1 MDRTLYFLILI
12 SEVSH
17 TFLYNTHTERFLPNI
32 TTKRLKEML
41 EQKNM
46 AVNLSTTTISAQT
59 HEPTKMP
66 LRDSVELAIRNF
78 LNQVPSEQKL
88 DDLYNLVMNEVEAPF
103 FDVVMQYS
111 RGNQTKAARIMGIN
125 RGTLRKKLKQY
136 DLN

>member
-1 MDRTLYFLILI
+1 
-12 SEVSH
+12 
-17 TFLYNTHTERFLPNI
+17 
-32 TTKRLKEML
+32 ML
-41 EQKNM
+41 EQKST
-46 AVNLSTTTISAQT
+46 AANLSTTTISAQT

-66 LRDSVELAIRNF
+66 LRNSVELAIRNF

-88 DDLYNLVMNEVEAPF
+88 DDLYNLVMTEVEAPF

>member
-1 MDRTLYFLILI
+1 M
-12 SEVSH
+12 
-17 TFLYNTHTERFLPNI
+17 HTERFLLDI